1 MDGGT
6 SHKALPRIITLS
18 TGTGATPLSHPT
30 PHWLAVAPTWL
41 IILLDLICSE
51 GDRQRVGVQ
60 SPHPVVRAPR
70 ARNSPCATGGEVED
84 GACLAMCL
92 SH

>member
-30 PHWLAVAPTWL
+30 PHWLSVAPTWL

-51 GDRQRVGVQ
+51 GDRQRVGEQ
-60 SPHPVVRAPR
+60 SNPVVRAPR
-70 ARNSPCATGGEVED
+70 AHNSPCATDGKVED
-84 GACLAMCL
+84 AACLPACL